1 MRSVARGGLAAVVRP
16 PHSSFICKIICK
28 MKYLVCAAALAA
40 SLATAQAGGA
50 VELSKDNFEAEIAGK
65 NGFIK
70 FLAPV
75 SSIPLPGFARG
86 INSPRVRCNADSLGL
101 LRALTSFLPQHWW
114 FHSHTI
120 LVSFS
125 ILEISVVRTLQIHEA
140 W

>member
-1 MRSVARGGLAAVVRP
+1 
-16 PHSSFICKIICK
+16 

-50 VELSKDNFEAEIAGK
+50 VELSKDNFDAEIAGK

-86 INSPRVRCNADSLGL
+86 INSPRVRLQCRFVGFIACLDIQSYFVFASTLV
-101 LRALTSFLPQHWW
+101 
-114 FHSHTI
+114 
-120 LVSFS
+120 VSFS
-125 ILEISVVRTLQIHEA
+125 HDSGFIFCSGNLSGEGTA
-140 W
+140 NP

>member
-1 MRSVARGGLAAVVRP
+1 MVWPLLCCAPASF
-16 PHSSFICKIICK
+16 FICN

-50 VELSKDNFEAEIAGK
+50 VELSKDNFDAEIAGK

-86 INSPRVRCNADSLGL
+86 INSPRVRLQCRFIGFIACLDFVFASTLV
-101 LRALTSFLPQHWW
+101 
-114 FHSHTI
+114 
-120 LVSFS
+120 VSFS
-125 ILEISVVRTLQIHEA
+125 HDSGFIFCSGNLSGEDTA
-140 W
+140 NP